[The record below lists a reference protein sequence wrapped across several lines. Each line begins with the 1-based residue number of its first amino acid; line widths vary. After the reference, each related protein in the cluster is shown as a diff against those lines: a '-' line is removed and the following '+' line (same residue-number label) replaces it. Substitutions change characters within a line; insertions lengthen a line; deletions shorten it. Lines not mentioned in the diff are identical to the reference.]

1 MKNRIETALALVF
14 GVIFTLLA
22 VLVAVET
29 ISRKVFNYSLQ
40 GADELG
46 GYALAVGSTIAFSI
60 ALMGR
65 NHIRVDVF
73 HERMP
78 RRLQA
83 VLNALSAVTM
93 AVFAIFL
100 AWTATAVVQDT
111 VAYGSTAQTPW
122 ATPLIW
128 PQSVWYVFLC
138 VFALIALGYALR
150 AGFLFFGGRIDE
162 LNEIFHPRSAKEE
175 LKEEIDD
182 LQQRQQSLAV
192 GPPGERT

>member
-1 MKNRIETALALVF
+1 MMQDQTPSGGGFTGRHMLAVMLGFF
-14 GVIFTLLA
+14 GVIIA
-22 VLVAVET
+22 V
-29 ISRKVFNYSLQ
+29 N
-40 GADELG
+40 
-46 GYALAVGSTIAFSI
+46 
-60 ALMGR
+60 
-65 NHIRVDVF
+65 
-73 HERMP
+73 
-78 RRLQA
+78 
-83 VLNALSAVTM
+83 VTM